1 MTIRE
6 GWVDGIR
13 VIGAFLVVLAHI
25 GKWGEGPEWVH
36 PLAYTF
42 SRIGVPLFFML
53 SGFLLLPKEEN
64 LVIFLRKRAWKVFL
78 PLVAWSLIYDVY
90 VNQALSKSGVTL
102 EAVVRLLIRLLRGPR
117 AEHLWFFYTLI
128 GLYLFTPILRLFV
141 ARARQSDLLYYIG
154 LWFFTVPLLSILTAF
169 TPLRFGFEIPMATGY
184 IGYYLLGFYL
194 GNLAP
199 SRQSMRIF
207 ATLFIFGLLFTF
219 FVFLLDLPPQKD
231 ETVFRS
237 YLSLNIILMGLAAF
251 FLLKNAFQHLPLTVW
266 HGLLPLSQA
275 SLGIYLIHPLVLQWY
290 DAWLPRLGLTRGTGS
305 SFVMIPLI
313 TICTF
318 VISFLL
324 TRLLQK
330 IPLLRAIVP

>member
-13 VIGAFLVVLAHI
+13 ITGAFLVVLAHI
-25 GKWGEGPEWVH
+25 GKWGEGPEWLH

-42 SRIGVPLFFML
+42 SRIGVPFFFML

-154 LWFFTVPLLSILTAF
+154 LWFFTVPLLSSDSVHS
-169 TPLRFGFEIPMATGY
+169 P
-184 IGYYLLGFYL
+184 
-194 GNLAP
+194 
-199 SRQSMRIF
+199 
-207 ATLFIFGLLFTF
+207 TLWI
-219 FVFLLDLPPQKD
+219 
-231 ETVFRS
+231 
-237 YLSLNIILMGLAAF
+237 
-251 FLLKNAFQHLPLTVW
+251 
-266 HGLLPLSQA
+266 
-275 SLGIYLIHPLVLQWY
+275 
-290 DAWLPRLGLTRGTGS
+290 
-305 SFVMIPLI
+305 
-313 TICTF
+313 
-318 VISFLL
+318 
-324 TRLLQK
+324 
-330 IPLLRAIVP
+330 